1 MIEDSILV
9 RQIKTVLDSLA
20 TNLEKLHLI
29 KELDEQEIESWLKL
43 IYKKGSPT

>member
-1 MIEDSILV
+1 MIEDSILA
-9 RQIKTVLDSLA
+9 RQMKAVLDSLA
-20 TNLEKLHLI
+20 TNREKLHLI